1 MPEEQKCV
9 LVVEDDPDTA
19 EMFAEMLRMNH
30 YQVILSYGG
39 IQGLTLVSKDKP
51 DAVLLDVMMPDIS
64 GLEVL
69 RFIRRDPRLEHIPV
83 VIVSAKVQAGDI
95 RDGLAAGAS
104 LYLTK
109 PVAYLDL
116 KEAVDQVTQSIS

>member
-1 MPEEQKCV
+1 MPDAPKCI

-30 YQVILSYGG
+30 YDVVLSYGG

-83 VIVSAKVQAGDI
+83 VIVSAKVQPGDV
-95 RDGLAAGAS
+95 RDGIDAGAS

-109 PVAYLDL
+109 PVAYMEL
-116 KEAVDQVTQSIS
+116 KEAVDRVTQG